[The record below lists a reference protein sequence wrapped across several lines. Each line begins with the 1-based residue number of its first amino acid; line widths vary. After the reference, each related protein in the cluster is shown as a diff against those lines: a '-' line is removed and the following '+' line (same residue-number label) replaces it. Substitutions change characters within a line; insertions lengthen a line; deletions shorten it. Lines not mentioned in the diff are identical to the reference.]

1 MRAIPASLSA
11 MAATPDKQSASTV
24 LMIRPA
30 NFGANP
36 ETAASNA
43 FQKSDES
50 GAAPQAR
57 ALAEFDALVE
67 VLRQAGVEVE
77 VFEDRDEPVTPD
89 AVFPNNW
96 VSFHADGS
104 AWLYPMLALN
114 RRWERRPDILRAL
127 KDERGYDLN
136 EVNDLSYSELD
147 GRYLEG
153 TGSLVLDRVNRIA
166 YAGLSPRTD
175 ARLLQDWAERAGY
188 AVLHFRARDTRGQ
201 PIYHTN
207 VMLCIGSGFA
217 LGCFDC
223 IDAADRER
231 VTQRLAGTGRDLVA
245 ISPYQMEAFAGNMLE
260 LRNRQGQALIVMS
273 SRAERA
279 LNPAQRAVLEKHGRI
294 VASPIETIED
304 CAGGSVRCMLAEIHL
319 PRN

>member
-1 MRAIPASLSA
+1 
-11 MAATPDKQSASTV
+11 MAAVPEKQSASAV

-36 ETAASNA
+36 ETAGSNA
-43 FQKSDES
+43 FQQSVES
-50 GAAPQAR
+50 GIEVQAK
-57 ALAEFDALVE
+57 ALAEFDALVDA
-67 VLRQAGVEVE
+67 LRKAGVVVE
-77 VFEDRDEPVTPD
+77 VFEDRAEPVTPD

-114 RRWERRPDILRAL
+114 RRWERRSDILEAL
-127 KDERGYDLN
+127 KAERGYVLGD
-136 EVNDLSYSELD
+136 VHDLSYSELD
-147 GRYLEG
+147 GRFLEG
-153 TGSLVLDRVNRIA
+153 TGSLVLDRVNRVA
-166 YAGLSPRTD
+166 YACLSPRTD
-175 ARLLQDWAERAGY
+175 ARLLQDWGARTGY
-188 AVLHFRARDTRGQ
+188 EVLHFRARDTRGQ

-207 VMLCIGSGFA
+207 VMLCIGTGFA

-223 IDAADRER
+223 IDAADRAR
-231 VTQRLAGTGRDLVA
+231 VTQRLIDTGHEVVA

-260 LRNRQGQALIVMS
+260 LAGRYGGMVVAMS

-279 LNPAQRAVLEKHGRI
+279 LNPAQRAALEKHANI
-294 VASPIETIED
+294 VSSPIDTIET

>member
-1 MRAIPASLSA
+1 
-11 MAATPDKQSASTV
+11 MAETPEKQSASSV

-43 FQKSDES
+43 FQKSGES
-50 GAAPQAR
+50 GAGIQAK

-67 VLRQAGVEVE
+67 ALRKAGVVVE
-77 VFEDRDEPVTPD
+77 VFEDRAEPVTPD

-114 RRWERRPDILRAL
+114 RRWERRPDILEAL
-127 KDERGYDLN
+127 KAERGYVLG
-136 EVNDLSYSELD
+136 EVHDLSYSELD

-153 TGSLVLDRVNRIA
+153 TGSLVLDRANRVA
-166 YAGLSPRTD
+166 YACLSPRTD
-175 ARLLQDWAERAGY
+175 ARLLQDWAARTGY
-188 AVLHFRARDTRGQ
+188 DVVRFHGRDTKGR

-207 VMLCIGSGFA
+207 VMLCIGTGFA

-231 VTQRLAGTGRDLVA
+231 VMKRLADTGHEVVG

-260 LRNRQGQALIVMS
+260 LAGRYGSMVLAMS

-279 LNPAQRAVLEKHGRI
+279 LNPAQRAALEKHAVI
-294 VASPIETIED
+294 VSSPIDTIET

-319 PRN
+319 PRI

>member
-1 MRAIPASLSA
+1 
-11 MAATPDKQSASTV
+11 MAAVPEKQSASAV

-36 ETAASNA
+36 ETAGSNA
-43 FQKSDES
+43 FQQSLES
-50 GAAPQAR
+50 GAGVQAK
-57 ALAEFDALVE
+57 ALTEFDALVE
-67 VLRQAGVEVE
+67 VLRTAGVVVE
-77 VFEDRDEPVTPD
+77 VFEDRTEPVTPD

-114 RRWERRPDILRAL
+114 RRWERRPDILEAL
-127 KDERGYDLN
+127 KSERGYRLAD
-136 EVNDLSYSELD
+136 VHDLSHSELD
-147 GRYLEG
+147 GRFLEG

-166 YAGLSPRTD
+166 YACLSPRTD
-175 ARLLQDWAERAGY
+175 ARLLQEWGAQSGY
-188 AVLHFRARDTRGQ
+188 AVVSFRARDTKGR

-223 IDAADRER
+223 VDAADRER
-231 VTQRLAGTGRDLVA
+231 VIQRLADTGHEVVP

-260 LRNRQGQALIVMS
+260 LTGRYGGHVLAMS

-279 LNPAQRAVLEKHGRI
+279 LNPAQRGTLEKYASI
-294 VASPIETIED
+294 VSSPIDTIEA

-319 PRN
+319 PRT

>member
-1 MRAIPASLSA
+1 
-11 MAATPDKQSASTV
+11 MAATPEKQSASAV

-36 ETAASNA
+36 ETAVSNA
-43 FQKSDES
+43 FQKSTES
-50 GAAPQAR
+50 GATVQAR
-57 ALAEFDALVE
+57 ALAEFDALAE
-67 VLRQAGVEVE
+67 ALRAAGVAVE
-77 VFEDRDEPVTPD
+77 LFEDRPEPVTPD

-104 AWLYPMLALN
+104 AWLYPMQALN
-114 RRWERRPDILRAL
+114 RRWERRRDILDAL
-127 KDERGYDLN
+127 GSERGYGLKD
-136 EVNDLSYSELD
+136 VHDLSYSELD

-153 TGSLVLDRVNRIA
+153 TGSLVLDRVNRVA

-175 ARLLQDWAERAGY
+175 GRLLQDWAARTGY
-188 AVLHFRARDTRGQ
+188 EVVSFHPRDTKGR

-207 VMLCIGSGFA
+207 VMLCIGGAFA

-223 IDAADRER
+223 ITDKTERDR
-231 VTQRLAGTGRDLVA
+231 VIQRLIDTSHEVIA

-260 LRNRQGQALIVMS
+260 LTGRYGETLVAMS
-273 SRAERA
+273 ARAERA
-279 LNPAQRAVLEKHGRI
+279 LNPDQRKALEKHARL
-294 VASPIETIED
+294 VASPIDTIED

-319 PRN
+319 PRT